1 LARNPAAPP
10 DVLLSLLDAA
20 PSPACQGLKD
30 RRDLPR
36 PVQEAMLRHPLQMV
50 RGTLAA
56 HPRVDTDLRNRLLTD
71 PDWQVTVRAFGGP
84 GQQPLSDEVLI
95 PLLTRI
101 QEPGPGSM
109 FTTEELLGELLDAM
123 GWDLRPHR
131 LGVAHPDPRVRR
143 RVGEVASLLDESSRA
158 TLLADPVPDI
168 RAVTA
173 AAIAEGERPMRP
185 ADLPSH
191 YCHAFWA
198 VLQRPLSRALVDQV
212 VASDDTEA
220 LYFVGPNPTTPPDVV
235 RALLRHPSTQVRR
248 QLAARADLSRDQLL
262 ELAADPEVEV
272 RTAVS
277 VHPGLTE
284 QDRAGIDID
293 VTTADGDG
301 HFGPVRSCLHGCYGR
316 VPPLTDALRWAGS
329 VNPLLRRRA
338 ARNPE
343 LPAYLV
349 AVLADDPD
357 LGVRVLLAQHHPGA
371 PPALL
376 LRCFLEYHRCGRE
389 RLSALPQFPTDG
401 LAAFANHPD
410 PVVRRLVALDPHADP
425 ALVERLC
432 ADPDPGVRQAM
443 AACPLLPTLRITAL
457 LDDPELAEH
466 TAANPAL
473 PVDRMRQLCGTPS
486 TGDDCDMTASL
497 AGLRPPSTDDTCR

>member
-1 LARNPAAPP
+1 MDQSRSAESTLRGLARNPAAAQ
-10 DVLLSLLDAA
+10 DVLLGLLEAA

-36 PVQEAMLRHPLQMV
+36 PVQEAMLRHPDRVV

-56 HPRVDTDLRNRLLTD
+56 HPRADPDLRSRLLAD
-71 PDWQVTVRAFGGP
+71 PDWWVAVRAFGSP
-84 GQQPLSDEVLI
+84 GHQPLSDEVLI
-95 PLLTRI
+95 WLLARI
-101 QEPGPGSM
+101 EEPGPRSILS
-109 FTTEELLGELLDAM
+109 TEELIGELLDAV
-123 GWDLRPHR
+123 GWDPRLYRLR
-131 LGVAHPDPRVRR
+131 ATHPDARVRR
-143 RVGEVASLLDESSRA
+143 RAAEVTCWRDDESSRA
-158 TLLADPVPDI
+158 ALLADPVPEI
-168 RAVTA
+168 RSVTA
-173 AAIAEGERPMRP
+173 AAIAESERPMQP

-212 VASDDTEA
+212 VASDDTSA

-235 RALLRHPSTQVRR
+235 RTLLRHPSTEVRR
-248 QLAARADLSRDQLL
+248 RLAARADLSREQLL

-301 HFGPVRSCLHGCYGR
+301 HFGPDRPCLYGCYAKM
-316 VPPLTDALRWAGS
+316 PPLTDALRWAGS

-338 ARNPE
+338 ARTPE
-343 LPAYLV
+343 LPADLV
-349 AVLADDPD
+349 TGLADDPD

-371 PPALL
+371 PPELL
-376 LRCFLEYHRCGRE
+376 LRCFLEYHGCGRE

-401 LAAFANHPD
+401 LAAFADHAD

-432 ADPDPGVRQAM
+432 ADPDAAVRQAM
-443 AACPLLPTLRITAL
+443 AACPRLPVTRITAL
-457 LDDPELAEH
+457 LDDPDLAEH
-466 TAANPAL
+466 AAVNPAL
-473 PVDRMRQLCGTPS
+473 PVDRMHRI
-486 TGDDCDMTASL
+486 
-497 AGLRPPSTDDTCR
+497 LRSFIDG